1 MAAQREW
8 FEKDYYAVLGV
19 AQNASAKDIT
29 KAYRK
34 LARQYH
40 PDANPNNKAAEER
53 FKEVSAA
60 YDVLGDEQRRREY
73 DEVRRMGPGGFGG
86 PGAGS
91 FRFDVGDAAGMGG
104 IGDLLNQ
111 MFGGGRR
118 TTAGG
123 PQRGADLEATLTL
136 QFIDAVKGL
145 TTTLQLTS
153 EASCTTCTG
162 SGARPGTQP
171 SRCVQCN
178 GRGAVETNQG
188 GFAFSSP
195 CPRCAGRGA
204 TIDSPC
210 TSCNGSGVQMRDR
223 EVKVR
228 VPAGIVDG
236 TRIRLKNRGAPGRN
250 GGPAGDLFV
259 VCRVV
264 AHPRF
269 RRDGQHLAVTVLI
282 AFTDAALGANVP
294 VETLDGDV
302 VTLKLRPGTQPGS
315 RHRVKGRG
323 VVTEKESGDLIVT
336 VDVRVPTSLTDEER
350 ELLERFARLQDGEQ
364 RPASSASASGHTSS
378 RTHGGA

>member
-1 MAAQREW
+1 MTAQREW

-19 AQNASAKDIT
+19 AQNASAKDVT

-40 PDANPNNKAAEER
+40 PDANPNNAAAEER
-53 FKEVSAA
+53 FKEISAA

-73 DEVRRMGPGGFGG
+73 DEVRRMGPGAFGG

-91 FRFDVGDAAGMGG
+91 FRFDVGDSAGMGG
-104 IGDLLNQ
+104 LGDLLNQ

-118 TTAGG
+118 TAAGG

-145 TTTLQLTS
+145 TTTLQLNS
-153 EASCTTCTG
+153 EASCTTCNG

-171 SRCVQCN
+171 NRCVQCN

-195 CPRCAGRGA
+195 CPRCGGRGT

-210 TSCNGSGVQMRDR
+210 GSCSGSGVQMRDR

-228 VPAGIVDG
+228 VPAGILDG

-250 GGPAGDLFV
+250 GGPAGDLYV
-259 VCRVV
+259 VCQVV
-264 AHPRF
+264 PHPRF
-269 RRDGQHLAVTVLI
+269 RRDGRNLAVTVPI
-282 AFTDAALGANVP
+282 SFTDAALGANVP
-294 VETLDGDV
+294 VETLDGDI

-323 VVTEKESGDLIVT
+323 VVTDGDSGDLIVT
-336 VDVRVPTSLTDEER
+336 VEVHVPTSLTDEER
-350 ELLERFARLQDGEQ
+350 ELLERFAQV
-364 RPASSASASGHTSS
+364 
-378 RTHGGA
+378 HGDPRRSTTATAQGGT